1 MTMLTR
7 NFVLD
12 GDMTTR
18 GGMVQAKGNGMTFDD
33 TNICFEGDPVL
44 CPACNTTGFTRCVPP
59 SRPYSGHDGRQVNLD
74 GDLCI
79 CACTP
84 QPRLRGTC
92 RFMSMAFEPH
102 EFVQMPGVETWLEHT
117 DQKQFIYNQRFE
129 VLNKQTGKPE
139 AGRHYRILYSRG
151 ILTGETD
158 ANGLTET
165 VSSDN
170 AETIKI
176 ELLQGE

>member
-1 MTMLTR
+1 MFTR

-12 GDMTTR
+12 GDKTTS
-18 GGMVQAKGNGMTFDD
+18 GGTVHAKSNGMAFND
-33 TNICFEGDPVL
+33 TNICFEGDAVL
-44 CPACNTTGFTRCVPP
+44 CPACNTTGFTKCVPP
-59 SRPYSGHDGRQVNLD
+59 SRPYTGNDGRQANLD

-79 CACTP
+79 CGCATP
-84 QPRLRGTC
+84 PSLQGSC
-92 RFMSMAFEPH
+92 SFMQMEFESH
-102 EFVQMPGVETWLEHT
+102 EFVQMPGVEAWLENT
-117 DQKQFIYNQRFE
+117 NQKQFIYNQRFA

-139 AGRHYRILYSRG
+139 ANRHYRILYSRG

-158 ANGLTET
+158 SDGLTET
-165 VSSDN
+165 VSSDV